1 MPDDVKLHLQTTYS
15 IRGSSTKRDHADDSL
30 ASSPLHDERDQ
41 RRHDTF
47 EHSEDA
53 EPEEKP
59 APVKPAGEK
68 SEVKPGDDQ
77 NGVGGMLDVE
87 A

>member
-1 MPDDVKLHLQTTYS
+1 MPDDVKLRLQTAYS

-30 ASSPLHDERDQ
+30 ASSPLHNERDQ

-53 EPEEKP
+53 EPEETAAPAKP
-59 APVKPAGEK
+59 AEPEAPADPDG
-68 SEVKPGDDQ
+68 Q
-77 NGVGGMLDVE
+77 NGIGGVLDVQ